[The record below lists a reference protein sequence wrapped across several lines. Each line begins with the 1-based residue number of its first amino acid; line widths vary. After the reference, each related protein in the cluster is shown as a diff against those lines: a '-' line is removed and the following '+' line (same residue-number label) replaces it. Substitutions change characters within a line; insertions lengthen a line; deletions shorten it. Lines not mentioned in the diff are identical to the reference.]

1 MDVISRRQAQVRGMS
16 ERDLQRLVADGSWT
30 RLRRGWYLTR
40 PPTDDSDRHR
50 QLLDTFLVEFGAT
63 AVAGYVSAA
72 VCHGLALHR
81 ADLSTVHLC
90 RVGGG
95 RSKRAPGVHL
105 HAALRRHPPAQGVE
119 HVATTVVQIASLDL
133 EAGLVA
139 ADDALHRALL
149 TREDLARAAAARR
162 LATGAERVRQL
173 ALRADARH
181 ESAAETLAA
190 MRLCE
195 AGILVDPQF
204 RVPDTGRWTRN
215 GEGYRTDFRVRGTR
229 VLIEFD
235 GAGKYDEP
243 GALWREKQRE
253 DRIRS
258 LGWIV
263 VRLVWSDLFHG
274 RVAAKVG
281 AALAMAC

>member
-1 MDVISRRQAQVRGMS
+1 M
-16 ERDLQRLVADGSWT
+16 
-30 RLRRGWYLTR
+30 
-40 PPTDDSDRHR
+40 
-50 QLLDTFLVEFGAT
+50 
-63 AVAGYVSAA
+63 
-72 VCHGLALHR
+72 CHGLALHR

-105 HAALRRHPPAQGVE
+105 HAALRSHRPAHGVE

-149 TREDLARAAAARR
+149 IREDLARAAAARR

-181 ESAAETLAA
+181 ESAGETLAA
-190 MRLCE
+190 MRFCE

-204 RVPDTGRWTRN
+204 RVPDTARWTRN

-229 VLIEFD
+229 MLIEFD

-263 VRLVWSDLFHG
+263 VRLVWSDLFRG
-274 RVAAKVG
+274 RVAAKVR
-281 AALAMAC
+281 AALAMAS